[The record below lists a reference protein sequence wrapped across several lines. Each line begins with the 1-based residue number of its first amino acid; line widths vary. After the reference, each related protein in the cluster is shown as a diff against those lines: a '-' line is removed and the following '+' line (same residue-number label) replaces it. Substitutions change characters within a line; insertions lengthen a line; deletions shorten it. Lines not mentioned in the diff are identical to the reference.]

1 MKANGSLI
9 SLQDWNLR
17 GSVRPEMLK
26 PPWWTASLLL
36 QRMVDELPESRTLS
50 ASVKVENRTE
60 NPAIVVT
67 AIMGLISSLNANGA
81 TGFLIS

>member
-9 SLQDWNLR
+9 SLQDLNSR

-36 QRMVDELPESRTLS
+36 QRMVDELLESCTLS
-50 ASVKVENRTE
+50 ASVKVEIRTG
-60 NPAIVVT
+60 NPLLGSAFKH
-67 AIMGLISSLNANGA
+67 SSPLTNDH
-81 TGFLIS
+81 